1 MTKKENYKQSFDS
14 NFENDGK
21 DYLNKMF
28 ESAKKQ
34 LAIASKKRDKK
45 QCLLYLRVLDEI
57 AGADV
62 VVKDNVATMSFPTL
76 PTKVFVLNKDSI
88 TLNGKELENPN
99 KEKLIKGEA
108 V

>member
-34 LAIASKKRDKK
+34 LAIASKKRDAE

-62 VVKDNVATMSFPTL
+62 VVKDNVATMSFPTM
-76 PTKVFVLNKDSI
+76 PTKVFALNKDSI
-88 TLNGKELENPN
+88 TLNGKEFENPN
-99 KEKLIKGEA
+99 KQKLIKGEA